1 VKRIFLA
8 LVGLW
13 LMILAMPL
21 AGEDVS
27 EESDSEEVV
36 DTSKVK

>member
-1 VKRIFLA
+1 
-8 LVGLW
+8 
-13 LMILAMPL
+13 MILAMPL